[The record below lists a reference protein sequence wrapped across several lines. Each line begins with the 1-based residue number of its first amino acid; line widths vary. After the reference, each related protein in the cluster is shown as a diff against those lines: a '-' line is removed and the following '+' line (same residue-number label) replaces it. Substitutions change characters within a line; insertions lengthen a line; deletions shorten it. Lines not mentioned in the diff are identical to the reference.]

1 MRMREITR
9 MTLWI
14 DELITSQ
21 VRTVGISG
29 HTGPDGDC
37 VGSCMGLYLYIKK
50 NFPDVRTD
58 VFLEQIP
65 RELCIIKDTDR
76 IRTDFRTDVGSYDL
90 FFVLDC
96 EKERTGKAEPICDA
110 AKQIV
115 NIDHHISNKG
125 GDGIS
130 MIVPEASSVCEL
142 IAGVIDV
149 EKADRD
155 IAMALY
161 AGIVT
166 DTGLFH
172 YSNTSPETMRVAA
185 RLMEFSFDHSA
196 LAEHIYLERTY
207 NQNRTMGEMLAESR
221 LYLDGRCIVASITRE
236 RMEREQITKD
246 DLDQIVSQMNL
257 TVGVECAVF
266 LYETEENR
274 KKISLR
280 SKGKV
285 NVSEIAQQ
293 FGGGGH
299 VRAAGCT
306 TDGRIDEIIARL
318 LPMIG
323 TQLMEYDRTHA
334 EGVPA

>member
-1 MRMREITR
+1 MGF
-9 MTLWI
+9 LI
-14 DELITSQ
+14 DELITEQ

-37 VGSCMGLYLYIKK
+37 VGSCMGLYLYL
-50 NFPDVRTD
+50 NRNYPDIRTD
-58 VFLEQIP
+58 VFLEPIP
-65 RELCIIKDTDR
+65 RELRIIKDTDR
-76 IRTDFRTDVGSYDL
+76 IRTDFETDVASYDL

-96 EKERTGKAEPICDA
+96 EKERTGKAEAICDA

-125 GDGIS
+125 GAGINV
-130 MIVPEASSVCEL
+130 IEPDASSVCEL
-142 IAGVIDV
+142 ISGAIDI
-149 EKADRD
+149 ERADSD

-161 AGIVT
+161 TGIVT
-166 DTGLFH
+166 DTGMFH
-172 YSNTSPETMRVAA
+172 YSNTSPDTMRTAA
-185 RLMEFSFDHSA
+185 RLMEFRFDHSS
-196 LAEHIYLERTY
+196 LVEHIYLERTY
-207 NQNRTMGEMLAESR
+207 SQNRTMGEMLAESR

-257 TVGVECAVF
+257 TAGVECAVF
-266 LYETEENR
+266 LYETPEGR

-280 SKGKV
+280 SKGRV
-285 NVSEIAQQ
+285 NVSGIAQQ
-293 FGGGGH
+293 IGGGGH

-306 TDGRIDEIIARL
+306 TDGEIDEIVARL

-323 TQLMEYDRTHA
+323 TQLMEYDRAHA
-334 EGVPA
+334 EEVPA

>member
-1 MRMREITR
+1 
-9 MTLWI
+9 MTLRI
-14 DELITSQ
+14 DELITPQ

-37 VGSCMGLYLYIKK
+37 VGSCMGLYLYL
-50 NFPDVRTD
+50 NRNYPDVRTD

-65 RELCIIKDTDR
+65 RELRIIRDTDR
-76 IRTDFRTDVGSYDL
+76 IRTDFQTDVGSYDL

-96 EKERTGKAEPICDA
+96 EKERTGAAEVICDA

-125 GDGIS
+125 GEGTNL
-130 MIVPEASSVCEL
+130 IVPGASSVCEL
-142 IAGVIDV
+142 IAGVIDI

-161 AGIVT
+161 TGIVT

-172 YSNTSPETMRVAA
+172 YFNTSPETMRVAA
-185 RLMEFSFDHSA
+185 RLMEFRFDHSA
-196 LAEHIYLERTY
+196 LVEHIYLERTY
-207 NQNRTMGEMLAESR
+207 NQNRAMGEMLAESS
-221 LYLDGRCIVASITRE
+221 LYLDGRCIVAFMTRE
-236 RMEREQITKD
+236 RMEREHITKD

-257 TVGVECAVF
+257 TAGVECAVF
-266 LYETEENR
+266 LYETPEKR

-285 NVSEIAQQ
+285 NVAEIAQRI
-293 FGGGGH
+293 GGGGH

-323 TQLMEYDRTHA
+323 TQLMENECTCGN
-334 EGVPA
+334 EVPS